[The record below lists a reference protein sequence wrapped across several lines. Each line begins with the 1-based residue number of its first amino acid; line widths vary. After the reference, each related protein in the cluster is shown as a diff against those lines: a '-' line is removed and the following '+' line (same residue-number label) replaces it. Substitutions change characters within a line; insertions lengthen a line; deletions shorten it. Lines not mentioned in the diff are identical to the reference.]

1 MGVDFGAATQ
11 YSLEL
16 STKCEKRYELEGRA
30 KGHYPGKAPLGYLND
45 PYSIKGEKRI
55 ISDPERLNKIKAVF
69 QYLLEGHSL
78 TQGLRY
84 ANDELLLRTKNNQKL
99 RKSSFHRL
107 VSNRFYTGDFQW
119 DGIWHK
125 GEHEAIVS
133 SSSFEN
139 IQDMIHNRKYPTN
152 YYHKNTFAKLIR
164 CGECHS
170 MITAEPPKKKI
181 SKKTGEELVYYYLKC
196 TKSNSNHKCSQ
207 KCIRREDLEKQIE
220 DELLKMNIPESL
232 LNWGKCLQTSLEK
245 HSVDISERKGEFQR
259 QLTNLDAK
267 EKVILEKLLG
277 EVISDETYTTT
288 MNEIK
293 DEKKNI
299 IKKMNEAEERR
310 KNLFH
315 DIENSFHFS
324 QRAAHVFKTKGLE
337 ERRKVLTSFASN
349 FFLKDRKLV
358 FEPLDQFEV
367 IKKHVSKFVLENE
380 KIEPKYTTKNR
391 SGSDLA
397 VSDELLSSFWS
408 G

>member
-1 MGVDFGAATQ
+1 
-11 YSLEL
+11 
-16 STKCEKRYELEGRA
+16 
-30 KGHYPGKAPLGYLND
+30 
-45 PYSIKGEKRI
+45 
-55 ISDPERLNKIKAVF
+55 
-69 QYLLEGHSL
+69 
-78 TQGLRY
+78 
-84 ANDELLLRTKNNQKL
+84 LRTKNNQKL